1 MLTLTGVFRRLFQN
15 DHIKTRADVF
25 QLDIKLKVMKLKL
38 SIQRNNKIFC
48 FQGFSKDRDIFRT
61 RSSIQD
67 GAYC

>member
-1 MLTLTGVFRRLFQN
+1 M
-15 DHIKTRADVF
+15 RADVF

-61 RSSIQD
+61 QSSIQD